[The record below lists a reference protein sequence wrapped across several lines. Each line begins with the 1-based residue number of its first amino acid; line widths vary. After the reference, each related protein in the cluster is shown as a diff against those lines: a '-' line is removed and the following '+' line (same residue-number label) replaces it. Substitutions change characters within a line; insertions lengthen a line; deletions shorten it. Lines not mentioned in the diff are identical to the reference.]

1 MVRSK
6 PKHSWEQEKKKLILA
21 CTAMFARDLCSRNHG
36 ELAELYE
43 IDVILSLVQYLYI
56 LAFMDQKVRKTR
68 DRAVDVLKPM

>member
-1 MVRSK
+1 
-6 PKHSWEQEKKKLILA
+6 
-21 CTAMFARDLCSRNHG
+21 MFARDLCSRNHG